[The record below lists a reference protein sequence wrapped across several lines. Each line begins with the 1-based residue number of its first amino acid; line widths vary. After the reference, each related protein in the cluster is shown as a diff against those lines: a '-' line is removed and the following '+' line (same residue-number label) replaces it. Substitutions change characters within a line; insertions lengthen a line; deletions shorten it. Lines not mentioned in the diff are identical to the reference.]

1 MPRHARKNYETS
13 FFHIIVQGINREY
26 IFNEVEDIEKYL
38 KIIENNLSKSEIRII
53 SYCIMNNHAH
63 FLIYAEDIA
72 EMSKFMLKT
81 NTSFAKYYNKK
92 RNRVGYVFRDRYISE
107 PIMNERYLISCINY
121 IHKNP
126 VKANMV
132 KKCSDY
138 KYSSYNNFLKDKT
151 IKSISKIININ
162 LDTKLFI
169 GAKIEE
175 DFLDV
180 DIDRNEL
187 ILEYI
192 NKFRKDNGIKLVQI
206 YEDRRI
212 LKKLIEYLKFTGL
225 IKYTEIMRIM
235 DIPKGVME
243 HLKSR

>member
-13 FFHIIVQGINREY
+13 FFHVIVQGINKEY
-26 IFNEVEDIEKYL
+26 IFNEEENIEKYL
-38 KIIENNLSKSEIRII
+38 QIIDNNLNEGEIEII

-63 FLIYAEDIA
+63 FLIYTKSIE
-72 EMSKFMLKT
+72 ELSKFMLKT
-81 NTSFAKYYNKK
+81 NTSFARYYNKK
-92 RNRVGYVFRDRYISE
+92 ISRVGYVFRDRYISE

-132 KKCSDY
+132 KNCAEY
-138 KYSSYNNFLKDKT
+138 KYSSYNKFLMAEG
-151 IKSISKIININ
+151 IKRTSKLINVN

-169 GAKIEE
+169 EPKAEE
-175 DFLDV
+175 NFIDV
-180 DIDRNEL
+180 DIDRSEL
-187 ILEYI
+187 ILNYI
-192 NKFRKDNGIKLVQI
+192 NKFLKDNKVKLVQVC
-206 YEDRRI
+206 EDRKV
-212 LKKLIEYLKFTGL
+212 LKKLIEYLKFTSS
-225 IKYTEIMRIM
+225 IKYTEIMTIM